1 MQYRHWSPL
10 MLMRSTTVLIG
21 LAALA
26 MSGARAM
33 AQLPGSAMGGRQ
45 GMGMNPNGIPQNE
58 PLPPRPDAG
67 PKSEE
72 LVDIRPLLRGV
83 KLDPAQDS
91 AVKAIN
97 ERFEP
102 QLLPMYDWLRVQKE
116 RRQRGQDVDMALVQ
130 RRFDRVTTLRQQ
142 QLTEIRAVLN
152 PVQIERFERNAEEDR
167 KRAAEAGPAKAR
179 P

>member
-1 MQYRHWSPL
+1 
-10 MLMRSTTVLIG
+10 MLARTALSALA

-26 MSGARAM
+26 IPGERAA
-33 AQLPGSAMGGRQ
+33 AQYTRGSTFGGRQ
-45 GMGMNPNGIPQNE
+45 GMSANGIPQTE
-58 PLPPRPDAG
+58 AMPPRPDAG

-72 LVDIRPLLRGV
+72 LVDIRPVLRGV
-83 KLDPAQDS
+83 KLTPPQDS

-102 QLLPMYDWLRVQKE
+102 QLLPMYDWLRDQKD

-130 RRFDRVTTLRQQ
+130 RRFDRVTTLRLQ
-142 QLTEIRAVLN
+142 QLNEIRAVLN
-152 PVQIERFERNAEEDR
+152 PVQQQRFDKNVEEDR
-167 KRAAEAGPAKAR
+167 KRAAETAPVKAR